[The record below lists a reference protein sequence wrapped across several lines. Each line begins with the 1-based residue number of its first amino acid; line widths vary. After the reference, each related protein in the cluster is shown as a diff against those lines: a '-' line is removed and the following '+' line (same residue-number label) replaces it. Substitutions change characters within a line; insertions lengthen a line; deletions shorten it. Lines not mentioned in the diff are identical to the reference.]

1 MRPASGRRRVQ
12 RGRRRRLNVILAA
25 ILTGLATVLILGV
38 PSRNPE
44 SPATGPAVV
53 LATSAASSAFP
64 MPSEAARDDEARDL
78 QVTRAAADAAARFPA
93 APAVAQAGTG
103 RLRLLPIPG
112 RDSRATGRQLRYT
125 VAIENGLR
133 VRIVDFPET
142 VRAILTARLGWESVD
157 PVHFV
162 ALSPT
167 QATAGARPDI
177 QVILASPA
185 LVDRLCYPLQTHGE
199 VSCQVGG
206 KVVLNARRWWAGAS
220 TYGDDLASY
229 RTYLVNH
236 EIGHALGRGHAP
248 CSGEGGIAPVM
259 LQQTIGLDGCERYPY
274 PR

>member
-1 MRPASGRRRVQ
+1 MRPASGRRRVH

-142 VRAILTARLGWESVD
+142 D